1 MTQTSQALDDLRSLP
16 HLLRKNASRFPD
28 RPALREKELGIWQ
41 TWTWAQAELP
51 LTSDLSLHF
60 IGSSDSITQSNYYK
74 EALIWQ
80 PLL

>member
-1 MTQTSQALDDLRSLP
+1 MVHVEYQAVLFISRARAKSLESHGFTFCRTSPGTS
-16 HLLRKNASRFPD
+16 
-28 RPALREKELGIWQ
+28 
-41 TWTWAQAELP
+41 AQAELP